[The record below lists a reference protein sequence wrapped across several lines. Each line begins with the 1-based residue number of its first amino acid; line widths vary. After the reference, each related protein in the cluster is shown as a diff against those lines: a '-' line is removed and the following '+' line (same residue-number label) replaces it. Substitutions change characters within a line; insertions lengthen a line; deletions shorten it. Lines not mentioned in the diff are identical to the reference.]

1 MRLSLGQGA
10 ILHLGLGARDPYRLY
25 VRLFNSYL
33 GQQGVRTLNLSP
45 IITILIIHRLCYAGH
60 RSLTTTVIH
69 QLLLHMNLEVRRLT
83 LLQAHLLSLS
93 ITAPIRQTLPIR
105 SENIGKLLF
114 LIRYLLM
121 VQQLHLLLLYN
132 RLLQI
137 ERLIS
142 RRQQVRRVG
151 FGHIHRDRMAHGH
164 HIRNF
169 LLTTSS
175 LQCLARR
182 GPSRRGN
189 QTRCSRLLLLNLRI
203 QLSFLL
209 R

>member
-45 IITILIIHRLCYAGH
+45 ILTIWLIHRLSYAGH

-69 QLLLHMNLEVRRLT
+69 QLLLHMNLEVRWLT

-93 ITAPIRQTLPIR
+93 VTAPIRQTLPIG
-105 SENIGKLLF
+105 SEYIGKLLF

-132 RLLQI
+132 RLL
-137 ERLIS
+137 
-142 RRQQVRRVG
+142 
-151 FGHIHRDRMAHGH
+151 
-164 HIRNF
+164 
-169 LLTTSS
+169 
-175 LQCLARR
+175 
-182 GPSRRGN
+182 
-189 QTRCSRLLLLNLRI
+189 
-203 QLSFLL
+203 
-209 R
+209 